1 MGDIVLK
8 CSKCGR
14 FYIGGENKD
23 INCIDNYKNCGGIMC
38 DTGLKFDEANIIRKI
53 SSGSELLNAM
63 IELKKND
70 IIEYNLKISQF
81 KSQVDQNNQIQH
93 QDDNVVKCP
102 KCGST
107 NITAGQRGYSLLT
120 GFIGSGNTVN
130 RCAKC
135 GYKWKP

>member
-53 SSGSELLNAM
+53 SSDNELLNAM

-70 IIEYNLKISQF
+70 IIEYNLKLSQF
-81 KSQVDQNNQIQH
+81 KNQVDQNNQIQNR
-93 QDDNVVKCP
+93 DNNVVKCP

-107 NITAGQRGYSLLT
+107 NITAGQRGYSLIT

-130 RCAKC
+130 RCSKC

>member
-1 MGDIVLK
+1 MGDIVLR
-8 CSKCGR
+8 CNKCGR

-53 SSGSELLNAM
+53 SSDNELLNAM

-70 IIEYNLKISQF
+70 IIEYNLKLSQF
-81 KSQVDQNNQIQH
+81 KNQVDQNNQIQ
-93 QDDNVVKCP
+93 QRDNNVVKCP

-107 NITAGQRGYSLLT
+107 NVTAGQKGYSLLT
-120 GFIGSGNTVN
+120 GFIGSGSTVN

>member
-1 MGDIVLK
+1 MSETIIKRCAKCGDIGRFSSEFVKCLK
-8 CSKCGR
+8 CDEDTLLVTSMTDEEFCVLCKAVPKNNELCSLM
-14 FYIGGENKD
+14 IDLKEKD
-23 INCIDNYKNCGGIMC
+23 
-38 DTGLKFDEANIIRKI
+38 T
-53 SSGSELLNAM
+53 
-63 IELKKND
+63 
-70 IIEYNLKISQF
+70 IEYQLKMSQF
-81 KSQVDQNNQIQH
+81 KTQVQQQESIKNQQEKNQVH
-93 QDDNVVKCP
+93 CP

>member
-23 INCIDNYKNCGGIMC
+23 INCIDNYKNCGGTMY

-53 SSGSELLNAM
+53 SSDNELLNAM

-70 IIEYNLKISQF
+70 IIEYNLKLSQF
-81 KSQVDQNNQIQH
+81 K
-93 QDDNVVKCP
+93 
-102 KCGST
+102 
-107 NITAGQRGYSLLT
+107 
-120 GFIGSGNTVN
+120 
-130 RCAKC
+130 
-135 GYKWKP
+135 

>member
-23 INCIDNYKNCGGIMC
+23 INCIDNYKNCGGTMY

-53 SSGSELLNAM
+53 SSDNELLNAM

-70 IIEYNLKISQF
+70 IIEYNLKLSQF
-81 KSQVDQNNQIQH
+81 KNQVDQNNQIQ
-93 QDDNVVKCP
+93 QRDNNVVKCP

-107 NITAGQRGYSLLT
+107 NVTAGQRGYSLLT

-135 GYKWKP
+135 GHKWKP

>member
-53 SSGSELLNAM
+53 SSDNELLNAM

-70 IIEYNLKISQF
+70 IIEYNLKLSQF
-81 KSQVDQNNQIQH
+81 KNQVDQNNQIQ
-93 QDDNVVKCP
+93 QRDNNVVKCP

-107 NITAGQRGYSLLT
+107 NVTAGQKGYSLLT
-120 GFIGSGNTVN
+120 GFIGSSSTVN

-135 GYKWKP
+135 GHKWKP

>member
-1 MGDIVLK
+1 MNFVVKQCKKCKEIMGACKPESLIHTANNCNGELETLNISWDELSIIEDI
-8 CSKCGR
+8 S
-14 FYIGGENKD
+14 
-23 INCIDNYKNCGGIMC
+23 IDK
-38 DTGLKFDEANIIRKI
+38 KF
-53 SSGSELLNAM
+53 LQAM
-63 IELKKND
+63 IDLKEKD
-70 IIEYNLKISQF
+70 TIEYQLKMSQF
-81 KSQVDQNNQIQH
+81 KTQVQQQESIKNQQEKNQVH
-93 QDDNVVKCP
+93 CP